1 MDEMKQIFE
10 NIDGSLL
17 VKNAKQVLGEDL
29 YNDLVCLK
37 NCYSPILELIN
48 SIQCRSN
55 SIKDSYKKLS
65 EINFRQ
71 DPANVKIYLKKEY
84 PKMIKKIQLK

>member
-1 MDEMKQIFE
+1 MKAAFFLSKNLVEVKQIFE
-10 NIDGSLL
+10 NIDGGLL

-48 SIQCRSN
+48 SI
-55 SIKDSYKKLS
+55 
-65 EINFRQ
+65 
-71 DPANVKIYLKKEY
+71 
-84 PKMIKKIQLK
+84 